1 MTEKSLLVLELA
13 NYLYIYY
20 IQLIFQ
26 KMQSGETIAKTNV
39 QFLFPFRMAII
50 GPMNAGKSVFIK
62 QLFENLE
69 THTDIKQLKKR
80 IIVIFCYN
88 NEASIPMVRNAAKNS
103 SLVEQFVT
111 KFKLPDLKE
120 IDSRYA
126 STGLHTLL
134 IFGSLY

>member
-1 MTEKSLLVLELA
+1 
-13 NYLYIYY
+13 
-20 IQLIFQ
+20 
-26 KMQSGETIAKTNV
+26 MQSGETIAKTNV

-134 IFGSLY
+134 ILGSLY